1 MGKSCCQHMMRIKTD
16 VFRPIWLSGSTF
28 KINEGKMTESI
39 HTFLNE
45 RKELWL
51 KDRVKK
57 LKMT

>member
-1 MGKSCCQHMMRIKTD
+1 
-16 VFRPIWLSGSTF
+16 
-28 KINEGKMTESI
+28 MTESI

-57 LKMT
+57 AENDVEIAELQQQADDRLSL